1 MKSWQSGETGSGPR
15 ETHRSPTSHIGGWK
29 CTRYS
34 GQPQPSTQQRIS
46 SARLIQTIPKW
57 NGCLLR
63 CCHSVK
69 GTSIL
74 PIASSILMF
83 RNDSERAPVTEQ
95 TSAAFYPRENGNGTV
110 DSICLVCFRT
120 VGPAVS
126 ELQLSEFERE
136 HVCESRYTP
145 AAPLSQ
151 TVGSVHTGRTI

>member
-1 MKSWQSGETGSGPR
+1 
-15 ETHRSPTSHIGGWK
+15 
-29 CTRYS
+29 
-34 GQPQPSTQQRIS
+34 
-46 SARLIQTIPKW
+46 
-57 NGCLLR
+57 
-63 CCHSVK
+63 
-69 GTSIL
+69 
-74 PIASSILMF
+74 MF
-83 RNDSERAPVTEQ
+83 TNDSERAPVTEQ

-151 TVGSVHTGRTI
+151 LTVGGCSHGENNLNGSVQGSATGGKHVGKFEWCWPMIIRQ